1 MGFNATHEEH
11 RVYVLSRFNP
21 RGYGRPLI
29 AGLLL
34 AFALFLNSAGSL
46 MAGTTGTISGTI
58 TDAKTGNGIANV
70 KVAAVAPTAR
80 YSTVTD
86 GKGFYAFTGV
96 EPDTYTLSFELTGYQ
111 PSSATGVNVFAD
123 QVSNVTLKLEHSLV
137 TIGRVT
143 ARSTTGAYQP
153 TQTQDT
159 YTLNTSQIDT
169 QLGQADN
176 VSETALI
183 VSLPG
188 ASLDSSGYPVIRGG
202 RENEEGFQYEGI
214 PYTDAFTNQFV
225 NSLAL
230 NGGVQS
236 VQLTPGAGDAST
248 GNSGTGTLN
257 LIAKRGARPSFGQ
270 VDLEAVAQPYSHHL
284 QAEYGFATPNGRV
297 SNYIS
302 FLGTRDGNQYGPWG
316 APAASVGA
324 GAFYGTSFTS
334 SGDLTDNFFYKF
346 GRDNNQSIQVFYQN
360 QMYTFSQNYGGIGTL
375 CFITCDKY
383 ALANLNDFNFG
394 LLSNAQIQEVTGLD
408 PYQTSPT
415 QMLNRYDTYYQP
427 NDTFKVQYSNNI
439 DASTYVTTKFYK
451 VNSVVTFDFPN
462 GGQTYTGNTSLQGGQ
477 STGTTLDATKQ
488 LNSKNLLKLGGQW
501 AFLHPVYNFLD
512 PEYGE
517 LALSGFGSGAFEV
530 FDFLPN
536 NNPNSPCLASS
547 VSLAD
552 CGYIYNKFNPNNE
565 PRIPAFLETT
575 GTNRQDY
582 AGYLNDTFTASDRL
596 KIDGGLRLDGT
607 NYRIPSVAPCNAYNA
622 QGQYLDDP
630 AYGGGNNCMYAH
642 NAFDSHGNPITVL
655 QPDVKNPNVIEPRL
669 AVSFQLTRN
678 DALRASYGRS
688 VEFAPL
694 GDIDWV
700 VSRDYYTSR
709 YGKIPPNPDSFPV
722 CGVTGSTT
730 CSSYGD
736 QLYWEN
742 QNEISG
748 VPYQPVKPE
757 TFNNYDFSYS
767 HEFSGNVGLKLTPFY
782 RRGYDAIALTQTV
795 KTNSQGQPILDAAGG
810 VQFNPSVATN
820 DGQEN
825 TSGIEFLVTK
835 DAAYGLTGSFSATYI
850 NEFSNVP
857 PLSDSEDFFP
867 SIPPASLALGNLY
880 RVGFLSPFQA
890 TLAVAWKSHFGLKIN
905 PVISYNKGYPIGN
918 GVYTATYINNVAYN
932 VPNTNVTNPDGSTAA
947 QLYVDPQNPG
957 SMYHPNI
964 AAYRGGGLGP
974 SPGASLS
981 SAQFM
986 TNLGIEFKAPG
997 SKSTFGVYIANLFNQ
1012 LYAQP
1017 PGINSRYQPVATN
1030 IAGPITGQS
1039 SLPLDF
1045 PGEGFANWGS
1055 TRQGSLPYLF
1065 SQYNEPT
1072 TFRFYYQLGL

>member
-1 MGFNATHEEH
+1 VN
-11 RVYVLSRFNP
+11 VLPRFI
-21 RGYGRPLI
+21 RP
-29 AGLLL
+29 
-34 AFALFLNSAGSL
+34 AGSL
-46 MAGTTGTISGTI
+46 RFLAGGLLAIVLFFNAAGTLLAGTTGTISGTI
-58 TDAKTGNGIANV
+58 SDAKTGVRLAGV
-70 KVAAVAPTAR
+70 HVSAVAPTAK
-80 YSTVTD
+80 YSSVTD
-86 GKGFYAFTGV
+86 AKGFYAFTGV
-96 EPDTYTLSFELTGYQ
+96 EPDTYTVSFELAGYQ
-111 PSSATGVNVFAD
+111 PYAATGVNVFAD
-123 QVSNVTLKLEHSLV
+123 QVSSVSLALQRSLV

-143 ARSTTGAYQP
+143 ARSQTGAYQP

-159 YTLNTSQIDT
+159 YTLNSAQIAT

-176 VSETALI
+176 PSETSLI
-183 VSLPG
+183 ISLPG

-248 GNSGTGTLN
+248 GNSGTGTVN
-257 LIAKRGARPSFGQ
+257 LIAKRGARPAFGQ
-270 VDLEAVAQPYSHHL
+270 IDVEALVNPYSHHL
-284 QAEYGFATPNGRV
+284 QAEYGFATPNGRI

-316 APAASVGA
+316 TPAAEVGA
-324 GAFYGTSFTS
+324 GAFYGTSFTQS
-334 SGDLTDNFFYKF
+334 EDITDNFFYKF
-346 GRDNNQSIQVFYQN
+346 GRDNNQSIQIFYQN
-360 QMYTFSQNYGGIGTL
+360 QQYNFSENYGGISTL
-375 CFITCDKY
+375 CFITCDAY
-383 ALANLNDFNFG
+383 ALANLNAFNFG
-394 LLSNAQIQEVTGLD
+394 LLSNQQIQAVTGLD
-408 PYQTSPT
+408 PYQTSPNE
-415 QMLNRYDTYYQP
+415 MLNRKTTYYQP

-439 DASTYVTTKFYK
+439 DASTFVTTKFYK
-451 VNSVVTFDFPN
+451 VNSVVTFDFPYP
-462 GGQTYTGNTSLQGGQ
+462 GQTYNEFIALQGGQ
-477 STGTTLDATKQ
+477 STGTTLDVTKQ
-488 LNSKNLLKLGGQW
+488 LNSKNLIKAGGQF

-536 NNPNSPCLASS
+536 NSS
-547 VSLAD
+547 CGGAYYGFG
-552 CGYIYNKFNPNNE
+552 CGYIYDKFNPNNE

-596 KIDGGLRLDGT
+596 KIDGGIRLDGT
-607 NYRIPSVAPCNAYNA
+607 NYRIPSAAPCNAYNA
-622 QGQYLDDP
+622 KGQYLDDP
-630 AYGGGNNCMYAH
+630 AYGGSNQCLYAH
-642 NAFDSHGNPITVL
+642 NAFDAAGNPITTID
-655 QPDVKNPNVIEPRL
+655 PATKNPNVFEPRL
-669 AVSFQLTRN
+669 AASFQLTKN
-678 DALRASYGRS
+678 DSVRASYGRS

-694 GDIDWV
+694 GDIDFV

-709 YGKIPPNPDSFPV
+709 YGKIPVNPNNNPAV
-722 CGVTGSTT
+722 CGVTGTTT
-730 CSSYGD
+730 CANYGD
-736 QLYWEN
+736 ELFWEN

-767 HEFSGNVGLKLTPFY
+767 HDFGHNIGVKLTPFY

-795 KTNSQGQPILDAAGG
+795 KVDSKGVPILDAAGG
-810 VQFNPSVATN
+810 VQFNPPLATN

-825 TSGIEFLVTK
+825 TTGLEFLVTK
-835 DAAYGLTGSFSATYI
+835 DAAYGLSGQFSATYI

-867 SIPPASLALGNLY
+867 TIPPASLALGNLY
-880 RVGFLSPFQA
+880 RVGFISPFQA
-890 TLAVAWKSHFGLKIN
+890 TLALAWKSHFGLKIN
-905 PVISYNKGYPIGN
+905 PVISDNRGYPIGN
-918 GVYTATYINNVAYN
+918 GIYTATYINNVAYN

-947 QLYVDPQNPG
+947 QLYVDPENPG
-957 SMYHPNI
+957 SMLHPNI

-981 SAQFM
+981 NPQFN
-986 TNLGIEFKAPG
+986 TNLGIEFKPQG
-997 SKSTFGVYIANLFNQ
+997 SRSTFGVFVSNLFNQ
-1012 LYAQP
+1012 LYSQP
-1017 PGINSRYQPVATN
+1017 PQINSRYQPVATN
-1030 IAGPITGQS
+1030 IAGPQTGLS
-1039 SLPLDF
+1039 DLPLEF
-1045 PGEGFANWGS
+1045 PGVGFSNWGT
-1055 TRQGSLPYLF
+1055 TRQGNQPYLQ

-1072 TFRFYYQLGL
+1072 TYRLYYQLAI